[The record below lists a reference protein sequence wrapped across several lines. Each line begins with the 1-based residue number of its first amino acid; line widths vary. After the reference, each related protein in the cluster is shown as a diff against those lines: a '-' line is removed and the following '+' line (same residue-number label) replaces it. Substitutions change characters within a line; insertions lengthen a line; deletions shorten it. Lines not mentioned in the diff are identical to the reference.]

1 MIVSL
6 TSLRCFIHFYHYAC
20 LCALVMQEKNM
31 TQSSNPIQS
40 NTYSC
45 VNLALK
51 NVSLEFYKS
60 ILSLFVLFLIFFS
73 KIDWKYSNQFMLFFF
88 MYHLFPLYDE
98 VDTLKKEER
107 IKRRIKREIRKKVE
121 Q

>member
-1 MIVSL
+1 
-6 TSLRCFIHFYHYAC
+6 
-20 LCALVMQEKNM
+20 
-31 TQSSNPIQS
+31 
-40 NTYSC
+40 
-45 VNLALK
+45 
-51 NVSLEFYKS
+51 
-60 ILSLFVLFLIFFS
+60 
-73 KIDWKYSNQFMLFFF
+73 